1 MAIQMQKSIR
11 TRNESKKDLSEYWSE
26 HGRADVDY
34 QRQAM
39 LTWWSI
45 LGGLATAALLTQ
57 VPTLYS
63 NFNHSSWQHII
74 FFITSALLIIS
85 NWINFSWGAL
95 IVKSQL
101 RTVRIIIIFFGIL
114 FLSIQCLFVNDPIAW
129 SFFGALHLIANLIWS
144 IYESKSWTKRISDI
158 VEKKGVLILNLEMII
173 GIGLSL
179 IACLVLHFFPSQIIE
194 IVWGII
200 TLVVIIYSLVDH
212 TKSMEQERANG
223 NIP

>member
-1 MAIQMQKSIR
+1 MATQMQKPIGS
-11 TRNESKKDLSEYWSE
+11 RNGSNKDLSEYWSK
-26 HGRADVDY
+26 HGIADVDY

-45 LGGLATAALLTQ
+45 LGGLATGALLTQ
-57 VPTLYS
+57 VPTLYN
-63 NFNHSSWQHII
+63 NFNHGAWQHIF

-101 RTVRIIIIFFGIL
+101 RTARITIIFFGIL

-129 SFFGALHLIANLIWS
+129 SFFVALHLIANLIWN
-144 IYESKSWTKRISDI
+144 IYESKSWTNKISDI
-158 VEKKGVLILNLEMII
+158 VEKRGVLFLNLEMII

-194 IVWGII
+194 IAWGII
-200 TLVVIIYSLVDH
+200 ALVVIVFSIVSH
-212 TKSMEQERANG
+212 NKSMEQERVNG